1 MIIRLIY
8 KKGLVRFMDLCIKR
22 MVVGPIRTNCYIVNK
37 RGSSEAVIID
47 PGDEAFEIER
57 QLSELKLVPVAIL
70 LTHGH
75 FDHIGAALTLKSHFG
90 IKVYAYRSEKEILT
104 TDMNLGRMMGE
115 NLHMDADE
123 YLTDGFVLD
132 LAGIKFKLIHTPGHT
147 AGSCCYLVE
156 KEKVLFSGDT
166 MFYHS
171 HGRTD
176 FPTGSQSAIIRSI
189 IDKLLVLDDDITVY
203 PGHEEDT
210 TIGSE
215 RMLYDFN

>member
-1 MIIRLIY
+1 
-8 KKGLVRFMDLCIKR
+8 MDLCIKR
-22 MVVGPIRTNCYIVNK
+22 MVVGPFRTNCYIVNK
-37 RGSSEAVIID
+37 KESSEAVIID

-57 QLSELKLVPVAIL
+57 QLTELKLIPVAIL

-75 FDHIGAALTLKSHFG
+75 FDHIGAASVLKSHFG
-90 IKVYAYRSEKEILT
+90 IKIYAYRSEKEIHT
-104 TDMNLGRMMGE
+104 SDMNLGRMMGE
-115 NLHMDADE
+115 GMHIDADE
-123 YLTDGFVLD
+123 YLTDGFIINV
-132 LAGIKFKLIHTPGHT
+132 AGIKFKLIHTPGHT
-147 AGSCCYLVE
+147 VGSCCYLVE
-156 KEKVLFSGDT
+156 DKKVLFSGDT

-189 IDKLLVLDDDITVY
+189 VDKLLVLDDDVAVY

-215 RMLYDFN
+215 RRLYDID